1 MHLLLE
7 WFKSCCK
14 DHFFPRTFTVILIHC
29 RLYDKQKRKK
39 KKENPVIY
47 QENKLLIPYA
57 RWLWNFTE
65 DWKNSPFQNEEG
77 E

>member
-29 RLYDKQKRKK
+29 RLYEKQTKRKKQKRKK
-39 KKENPVIY
+39 KEKS
-47 QENKLLIPYA
+47 KLPREQALDS
-57 RWLWNFTE
+57 LCKMVVKL
-65 DWKNSPFQNEEG
+65 D
-77 E
+77 